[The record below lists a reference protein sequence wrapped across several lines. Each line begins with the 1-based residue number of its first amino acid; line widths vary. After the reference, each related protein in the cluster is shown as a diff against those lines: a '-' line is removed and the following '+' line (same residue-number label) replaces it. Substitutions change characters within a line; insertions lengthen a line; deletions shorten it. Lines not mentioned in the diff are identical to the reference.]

1 MTRAV
6 LALPPANE
14 GMRIGLLG
22 GSFNPPHPGHAHIA
36 RQALI
41 RLQLDAV
48 WLMVSPGNPLK
59 SHDGLARV
67 DERAQALARLVGAP
81 RLIVTD
87 FEQRLGT
94 AYTART
100 LAFLAARLPGVRF
113 VWIMGAD
120 ALAGFHRWH
129 RWRDIA
135 GLLPMA
141 VVDRPGWRYAA
152 LSSRAAIALGTARLD
167 DRHVPDLADRAAPA
181 WGYVNIPLSPFSSTA
196 LRGAPASRDASL
208 VFAGLKSR

>member
-1 MTRAV
+1 MTQSRF
-6 LALPPANE
+6 ALPPAHA

-36 RQALI
+36 YQALV
-41 RLQLDAV
+41 RLRLNAV

-67 DERAQALARLVGAP
+67 DERAQALARLVSSP

-87 FEQRLGT
+87 LEQRLGT
-94 AYTART
+94 AFTAHT
-100 LAFLAARLPGVRF
+100 LRFVVRCLPGVRF

-120 ALAGFHRWH
+120 GLAGFHRWH
-129 RWRDIA
+129 HWRDIA
-135 GLLPMA
+135 GLLPIA

-152 LSSRAAIALGTARLD
+152 MASRAASTLSAARVDEAALPG
-167 DRHVPDLADRAAPA
+167 LADHAAPA
-181 WGYVNIPLSPFSSTA
+181 WGYLNIPLSPYSSTD
-196 LRGAPASRDASL
+196 LRGAPASRDAVFS
-208 VFAGLKSR
+208 FAGLKSR